1 MNHDTTRPPVP
12 SLVGAV
18 LTDGN
23 QSIDNLLAAARKT
36 LRLNQLLRCAG
47 FSKRHGIEVTETVF
61 VLMVWK
67 WLNVSSV
74 AMFCRNALGMFSRAK
89 KDVLYDFL
97 KREDINWRKF
107 NMDTAKEVCKQQGL
121 GDSRVKAFVLD
132 DSVKARRGKK
142 MEGVSSHYD
151 HVTNR
156 HVMGQQVLT
165 LGLATDE
172 TFLPLDSQLYVSRTK
187 AQALNRSYEG
197 WPECRGSE
205 VPGGDDPGQAGD
217 GRRDDETSEAHR

>member
-1 MNHDTTRPPVP
+1 MMTQSTPPLP
-12 SLVGAV
+12 SLVGTV

-23 QSIDNLLAAARKT
+23 HYIDNLLAAAWKT

-47 FSKRHGIEVTETVF
+47 FSKRHGVTETVF

-97 KREDINWRKF
+97 KREDIDWRKF
-107 NMDTAKEVCKQQGL
+107 NMGTAKEVCKQQGL

-132 DSVKARRGKK
+132 DSVKGPGAARRW
-142 MEGVSSHYD
+142 
-151 HVTNR
+151 
-156 HVMGQQVLT
+156 
-165 LGLATDE
+165 
-172 TFLPLDSQLYVSRTK
+172 K
-187 AQALNRSYEG
+187 AF
-197 WPECRGSE
+197 P
-205 VPGGDDPGQAGD
+205 VIM
-217 GRRDDETSEAHR
+217 TM